1 MATTDGSPVRNQ
13 SNDFD
18 TTPNGTARHTGLRIA
33 IGILSIVVGILVVAR
48 PVDTLFF
55 VAVLFGIQLVILGV
69 VRIVL
74 AASVSDLP
82 RGLKILS
89 VVLGILTIIA
99 GVICFTRPQASLVI
113 LAILL
118 AVGWIADGIADLAR
132 GFTGSGQGARGP
144 TSSSLA
150 SCPSSPDSSS
160 RSSPALRSRSSPR
173 SRESLSSSSAPS
185 PAYRRSWVDAAPADS
200 RGQVPGQAPTPDS
213 IRLERR

>member
-1 MATTDGSPVRNQ
+1 MTTTDGSPVRNQ

-18 TTPNGTARHTGLRIA
+18 TTPRGTARHAGLRIA
-33 IGILSIVVGILVVAR
+33 LGILSIVVGILVVAR
-48 PVDTLFF
+48 PVDTLIF

-89 VVLGILTIIA
+89 IVLGVLTIIA

-132 GFTGSGQGARGP
+132 GFRGERSGGERTYLVVLGVLSIVAGLVVAIFPGP
-144 TSSSLA
+144 SLA
-150 SCPSSPDSSS
+150 LLTQIAGV
-160 RSSPALRSRSSPR
+160 ALIIIGA
-173 SRESLSSSSAPS
+173 LTCISAIMG
-185 PAYRRSWVDAAPADS
+185 RRRAA
-200 RGQVPGQAPTPDS
+200 
-213 IRLERR
+213 

>member
-18 TTPNGTARHTGLRIA
+18 STSNGTARHTGLRIA
-33 IGILSIVVGILVVAR
+33 LGILSIVVGVLVVAR

-55 VAVLFGIQLVILGV
+55 VAILFGIQLVILGI
-69 VRIVL
+69 VRIAA
-74 AASVSDLP
+74 AASGSGLS

-89 VVLGILTIIA
+89 IVLGILTIIA

-132 GFTGSGQGARGP
+132 GFSGQRSGGERTYLIVLGVVSIVAGLVVAFFPGP
-144 TSSSLA
+144 SLA
-150 SCPSSPDSSS
+150 LLTQIAGI
-160 RSSPALRSRSSPR
+160 ALIIIGV
-173 SRESLSSSSAPS
+173 LTCIA
-185 PAYRRSWVDAAPADS
+185 AIMGRR
-200 RGQVPGQAPTPDS
+200 RTT
-213 IRLERR
+213 